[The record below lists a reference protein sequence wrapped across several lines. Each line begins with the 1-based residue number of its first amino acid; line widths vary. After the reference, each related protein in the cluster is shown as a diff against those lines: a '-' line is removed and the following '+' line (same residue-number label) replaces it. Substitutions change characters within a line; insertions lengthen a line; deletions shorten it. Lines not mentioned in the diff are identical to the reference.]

1 MTWTASK
8 ASHHILHLYLIYVR
22 SPESE
27 RELLEQDLLDNVR
40 ISSFWSIASLGAPGF
55 VLQKMELGPGL
66 QDNSLMEMESTQINA
81 CRQKL
86 DVMTPPSRTHD

>member
-1 MTWTASK
+1 MWHDYFSTGLAPTCRRFW
-8 ASHHILHLYLIYVR
+8 
-22 SPESE
+22 
-27 RELLEQDLLDNVR
+27 
-40 ISSFWSIASLGAPGF
+40 ISGCKLNPKCVLFWSIASLGAPGF